1 MLDENKPHKYASL
14 TKRNKLQESKYR
26 AHNSKV
32 VLQEIVLDIANF
44 YKQFKEMY
52 FPVRLDQRGRLY
64 CSPHYFNYQTNELY
78 KSLLLF
84 SKPGYVGRNDITA
97 ISYLKSHG
105 ANCLPHIQKLS
116 LKYLS
121 LRKAI
126 YGILMGKLVSIL
138 RLNMLISSKS
148 LTLKITMKG
157 LPESLM

>member
-1 MLDENKPHKYASL
+1 MDKPHKYASL
-14 TKRNKLQESKYR
+14 AKRNKLQENKYR

-44 YKQFKEMY
+44 YKQFNEMY
-52 FPVRLDQRGRLY
+52 FPVRLDQKGRLY
-64 CSPHYFNYQTNELY
+64 CSPHYFNYQANELS

-84 SKPGYVGRNDITA
+84 SKPRYVGRNDITA

-105 ANCLPHIQKLS
+105 ANCLPHLQKLS

-126 YGILMGKLVSIL
+126 YDILMSKAISIL
-138 RLNMLISSKS
+138 RLN
-148 LTLKITMKG
+148 TLKLSRSLILEITIKG
-157 LPESLM
+157 LPKSLM